1 MKKIFCS
8 TILLC
13 FLSSYGQYGQSL
25 FSKDQIIDKVLKHI
39 KIDVECGDLTAI
51 EELLNNI
58 PTEYLVGYLPE
69 EAV

>member
-1 MKKIFCS
+1 MRIIKM
-8 TILLC
+8 T
-13 FLSSYGQYGQSL
+13 
-25 FSKDQIIDKVLKHI
+25 KDQIIDKVLKHI

-69 EAV
+69 GAV